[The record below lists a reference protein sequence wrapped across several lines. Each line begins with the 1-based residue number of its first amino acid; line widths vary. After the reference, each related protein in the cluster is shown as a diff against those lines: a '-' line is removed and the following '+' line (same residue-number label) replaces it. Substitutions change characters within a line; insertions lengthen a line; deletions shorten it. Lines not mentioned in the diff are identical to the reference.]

1 MKLVGAAVFTVLVLA
16 VSAYAETVQVPELC
30 AAKQSPC
37 VIRTDEQF
45 FIYKQQGLQIKIVR
59 DSIVKVIKTENHL
72 NFDILKGRIEL
83 QEYDAVTGSAS
94 INDVLIDGNRVMA
107 HRLRDNLEIY
117 DLNTFSLAR
126 YQIKQG
132 VYPDRLSQNF
142 ISKADLVQFTRH
154 YFTTVDQFKAFLS
167 SIEKKWIAEFKLQNE
182 NQTKALLRS
191 VASEEK
197 AVEERVQQK
206 MREEKELKKV
216 RNELF
221 FRTFQR

>member
-1 MKLVGAAVFTVLVLA
+1 MTNWGLILLSTLALVVTVR
-16 VSAYAETVQVPELC
+16 AETVQVPELC

-37 VIRTDEQF
+37 VIRTDDQF
-45 FIYKQQGLQIKIVR
+45 FIYRQQGLQIKIVR
-59 DSIVKVIKTENHL
+59 ESIVKIIKTDNHL

-83 QEYDAVTGSAS
+83 QEYEPTKTTAS
-94 INDVLIDGNRVMA
+94 INDVLIDGSRVMA
-107 HRLRDNLEIY
+107 HRLRESFEIF
-117 DLNTFSLAR
+117 DLNAYNLAR

-132 VYPDRLSQNF
+132 VYPERLSQNF

-154 YFTTVDQFKAFLS
+154 YFASVDQFKSFLG
-167 SIEKKWIAEFKLQNE
+167 SIEKNWVAEFKRQNE

-197 AVEERVQQK
+197 AVEDRVKQK
-206 MREEKELKKV
+206 NREESELKKV
-216 RNELF
+216 KNEFF